1 MPAHNVCPGLSLAQH
16 TLQRLSHAAL
26 QPLIVTP
33 VPLQPCDWTQSPEL
47 IGSVVQVLPQSPLEE
62 DYPFDCASGMVGSA
76 DGAGQMSA
84 RCAGACPEAHFCP
97 TARTMEPLLCRPGS
111 FCPLGSSMPTPCPE
125 GHFGEESG
133 LSAAA
138 QCITCPDGA
147 WCSAGIEIP
156 CEVGF
161 FSNGSLP
168 PEHRTSQ
175 TVCLPCP
182 AFSTTAAQGSATIT
196 LCLCKEGY
204 YTRQAD
210 GLVHGGRDCV
220 QCPPGTDCDT
230 IGLKMQ
236 DLPLKPGWW
245 RASNTSVDIQRCEDH
260 GADKGSGCIGGP
272 NAALR
277 GCKPSLKGPFC
288 VLCKAGAG
296 HYFDS
301 DYRECRECGPS
312 TRYLTIIVALCIAV
326 VLALASGVL
335 MHYCSLPM
343 AKACKPKRRRLLQV
357 WEALR
362 SLMVKVS
369 NSACQACAEL
379 SDSRA

>member
-1 MPAHNVCPGLSLAQH
+1 M
-16 TLQRLSHAAL
+16 RLPRLIS
-26 QPLIVTP
+26 PLIVSP
-33 VPLQPCDWTQSPEL
+33 VRLQPCDWTQSPEL
-47 IGSVVQVLPQSPLEE
+47 IGSIVQVLPQAPLEE
-62 DYPFDCASGMVGSA
+62 DYPFECASGMVGSA
-76 DGAGQMSA
+76 DEAGQMSP
-84 RCAGACPEAHFCP
+84 RCAGACPEGYFCP
-97 TARTMEPLLCRPGS
+97 TALTMEPLLCRPGS
-111 FCPLGSSMPTPCPE
+111 FCPLGSSMPTVCPE
-125 GHFGEESG
+125 GYFGEESG

-138 QCITCPDGA
+138 QCVTCPDGA
-147 WCSAGIEIP
+147 WCSAGIAIP

-161 FSNGSLP
+161 YSNGSLP

-196 LCLCKEGY
+196 FCLCKEGY

-210 GLVHGGRDCV
+210 GLVHGEHDCV
-220 QCPPGTDCDT
+220 QCPPGTNCDT

-245 RASNTSVDIQRCEDH
+245 RASNTSVDVQRCEDH
-260 GADKGSGCIGGP
+260 SADKGSGCIGGP
-272 NAALR
+272 KAA
-277 GCKPSLKGPFC
+277 GCKPSLEGPFC

-296 HYFDS
+296 HYFDT
-301 DYRECRECGPS
+301 DYRECRECGTS

-326 VLALASGVL
+326 VLALASASL
-335 MHYCSLPM
+335 MHFCSLPI

-357 WEALR
+357 WETFR
-362 SLMVKVS
+362 SLMIKVS
-369 NSACQACAEL
+369 NRTCQAARCEL